1 MSGVQGRRSS
11 AGPVRDK
18 TQRDK
23 LFICSYLYNCVE
35 HTSYTRTQG
44 TRGKMSC
51 RFLGRLVCIR
61 KKKILFELVCRVAVA
76 AVVGTVIAKLL
87 LTLPLVQL
95 LLVISFPA
103 GWLLSI
109 SPSHSPFPFLSSI
122 AAIMPKEAA
131 VSTPYYRLNVCS
143 QRLSVARIC

>member
-1 MSGVQGRRSS
+1 MQGRRSS

-109 SPSHSPFPFLSSI
+109 SPNLLSLSLPFL
-122 AAIMPKEAA
+122 
-131 VSTPYYRLNVCS
+131 YRRHHAKGSCS
-143 QRLSVARIC
+143 QHSLLSVECV